1 MRVYGQRYQ
10 GKTELVRKRKKW
22 YRQSAIALFLL
33 YAFFL
38 MVKAGTGRET
48 LAKRFFSYIQNEIS
62 MSMTRQYIPTVAYM
76 AEGRQEQTLSDFL
89 LEKVTDQIPLIG
101 YADTIRTYDTA
112 IESSLSEE
120 EIVALEGKDEAEVE
134 ARQMAEA
141 ASRENQ
147 DCIVAEMEQENA
159 QAGAD
164 AAAEAAE
171 QPEAPDNTAVSSQP
185 LVEIPR
191 EKLND
196 FDYLIQHY
204 YTVDKSTTINRSQL
218 VVQNLLNKDC
228 TIQKTTEDVPQ
239 ILIYHTHGSEGYAD
253 STPGDPNTSVI
264 AVGNRLT
271 QLLQDTYGYHVLHDT
286 GIYDTDRDHAYNVAA
301 PVIQKILQ
309 DHPSIEVVIDL
320 HRDGVADTTRLAANI
335 NGVDM
340 AQVMFFNG
348 LSKTTATGDIDYLRN
363 PYIEDNLAMSLKM
376 QLAATEL
383 YPGFTRKIYLKSYRY
398 NMHLCPK
405 SLLIEVGAQT
415 NTLQEAVNA
424 MDPLAQVLDRVLSG
438 K

>member
-1 MRVYGQRYQ
+1 MLKITKKRRR
-10 GKTELVRKRKKW
+10 KERRKRMITAGVLLIG
-22 YRQSAIALFLL
+22 SSLFLWICIL
-33 YAFFL
+33 GVRNTSLWNRLQYQICYLMLKQYAPVL
-38 MVKAGTGRET
+38 TAGDGDQTAYQIEDDT
-48 LAKRFFSYIQNEIS
+48 TMYDMQSESQLSY
-62 MSMTRQYIPTVAYM
+62 
-76 AEGRQEQTLSDFL
+76 
-89 LEKVTDQIPLIG
+89 DQILVKKDPQETQTVDASAG
-101 YADTIRTYDTA
+101 NSDTDANQTDP
-112 IESSLSEE
+112 
-120 EIVALEGKDEAEVE
+120 
-134 ARQMAEA
+134 
-141 ASRENQ
+141 ENTQ
-147 DCIVAEMEQENA
+147 SNE
-159 QAGAD
+159 AD
-164 AAAEAAE
+164 ASSGDVAT
-171 QPEAPDNTAVSSQP
+171 TAVSAGGNAVS
-185 LVEIPR
+185 L

-204 YTVDKSTTINRSQL
+204 YTVDKSTTINSSQL

-424 MDPLAQVLDRVLSG
+424 MDPLTQVLDRVLSG

>member
-1 MRVYGQRYQ
+1 MLKV
-10 GKTELVRKRKKW
+10 TRKRKRKERRVRW
-22 YRQSAIALFLL
+22 IVRGISFLVLFLTAL
-33 YAFFL
+33 IFIFGIRNTNLWNRLQYQICYLMLKQYAPVL
-38 MVKAGTGRET
+38 ASGDGMQAAYNIEEDDTTMYDMQSESQLT
-48 LAKRFFSYIQNEIS
+48 YEQILAKKDPQD
-62 MSMTRQYIPTVAYM
+62 TQVAD
-76 AEGRQEQTLSDFL
+76 ASTENNDDS
-89 LEKVTDQIPLIG
+89 TDQ
-101 YADTIRTYDTA
+101 ADSTNTQT
-112 IESSLSEE
+112 SEASATSG
-120 EIVALEGKDEAEVE
+120 EIATTSAP
-134 ARQMAEA
+134 
-141 ASRENQ
+141 
-147 DCIVAEMEQENA
+147 
-159 QAGAD
+159 AGG
-164 AAAEAAE
+164 
-171 QPEAPDNTAVSSQP
+171 NAVS
-185 LVEIPR
+185 L

-204 YTVDKSTTINRSQL
+204 YTVDKSTTINSSQL

-228 TIQKTTEDVPQ
+228 TIQKTTENVPQ

-309 DHPSIEVVIDL
+309 ENPSIEVVIDL
-320 HRDGVADTTRLAANI
+320 HRDGVADTTRLAANV

-424 MDPLAQVLDRVLSG
+424 MDPLAQVLDKVLSG

>member
-1 MRVYGQRYQ
+1 MLKITKKRRR
-10 GKTELVRKRKKW
+10 KERRKRMITAGVLLIG
-22 YRQSAIALFLL
+22 SSLFLWICIL
-33 YAFFL
+33 GVRNTSLWNRLQYQICYLMLKQYAPVL
-38 MVKAGTGRET
+38 TAGDGDQTAYQIEDDT
-48 LAKRFFSYIQNEIS
+48 TMYDMQSESQLSY
-62 MSMTRQYIPTVAYM
+62 
-76 AEGRQEQTLSDFL
+76 
-89 LEKVTDQIPLIG
+89 DQILVKKDPQETQTVDASAG
-101 YADTIRTYDTA
+101 NSDTDANQTDP
-112 IESSLSEE
+112 
-120 EIVALEGKDEAEVE
+120 
-134 ARQMAEA
+134 
-141 ASRENQ
+141 ENTQ
-147 DCIVAEMEQENA
+147 SNE
-159 QAGAD
+159 AD
-164 AAAEAAE
+164 ASSGDVAT
-171 QPEAPDNTAVSSQP
+171 TAVSAGGNAVS
-185 LVEIPR
+185 L

-204 YTVDKSTTINRSQL
+204 YTVDKSTTINSSQL

-383 YPGFTRKIYLKSYRY
+383 YLGFTRKIYLKSYRY

>member
-1 MRVYGQRYQ
+1 MISYILYM
-10 GKTELVRKRKKW
+10 GKMLKVTRKRKRKERRVRW
-22 YRQSAIALFLL
+22 IVRGTSFLVLFLTVIIFIFGIRNTTL
-33 YAFFL
+33 WNRLQYQICYMMLKQYAPVLANGDGMQTAYNIEEDDTTMYDIQSESQL
-38 MVKAGTGRET
+38 MYDQV
-48 LAKRFFSYIQNEIS
+48 LAKKE
-62 MSMTRQYIPTVAYM
+62 P
-76 AEGRQEQTLSDFL
+76 QETQ
-89 LEKVTDQIPLIG
+89 VTDDSGEDDGMSANQTDGRISQSG
-101 YADTIRTYDTA
+101 
-112 IESSLSEE
+112 ESGTL
-120 EIVALEGKDEAEVE
+120 LG
-134 ARQMAEA
+134 
-141 ASRENQ
+141 
-147 DCIVAEMEQENA
+147 
-159 QAGAD
+159 D
-164 AAAEAAE
+164 AATAST
-171 QPEAPDNTAVSSQP
+171 QVGGNTVS
-185 LVEIPR
+185 L

-204 YTVDKSTTINRSQL
+204 YTVDKSTTINSSQL

-228 TIQKTTEDVPQ
+228 TIQKTTESVPQ
-239 ILIYHTHGSEGYAD
+239 ILIYHTHGSEGYVD
-253 STPGDPNTSVI
+253 SVPGDPNTSVI
-264 AVGNRLT
+264 GVGNRLT
-271 QLLQDTYGYHVLHDT
+271 QILQDTYGYHVLHET

-301 PVIQKILQ
+301 PAIQKILQ

-320 HRDGVADTTRLAANI
+320 HRDGVADTTRLATNI

-424 MDPLAQVLDRVLSG
+424 MDPLAQVLDKVLSG

>member
-1 MRVYGQRYQ
+1 MLKITKKRRQ
-10 GKTELVRKRKKW
+10 KERKK
-22 YRQSAIALFLL
+22 RLITAGVLLIGSVLFLWICIL
-33 YAFFL
+33 GIHNTNLWNRLQYQICYLMLKQYAPVL
-38 MVKAGTGRET
+38 TAGDRGQTAYQIEDDT
-48 LAKRFFSYIQNEIS
+48 TMYDMQSESQLFYDQILAKKD
-62 MSMTRQYIPTVAYM
+62 P
-76 AEGRQEQTLSDFL
+76 QETQAVDASAKNND
-89 LEKVTDQIPLIG
+89 
-101 YADTIRTYDTA
+101 
-112 IESSLSEE
+112 SS
-120 EIVALEGKDEAEVE
+120 
-134 ARQMAEA
+134 
-141 ASRENQ
+141 ENQ
-147 DCIVAEMEQENA
+147 TDPENA
-159 QAGAD
+159 QSDENVVSSGD
-164 AAAEAAE
+164 TTTTAAV
-171 QPEAPDNTAVSSQP
+171 DGGNAVS
-185 LVEIPR
+185 L

-204 YTVDKSTTINRSQL
+204 YTVDKSTTINSSQL
-218 VVQNLLNKDC
+218 VVQNLLDKDC

-253 STPGDPNTSVI
+253 SAPGDPNTSVI

-309 DHPSIEVVIDL
+309 EHPSIEVVIDL

-415 NTLQEAVNA
+415 NTLQEAMNA

>member
-1 MRVYGQRYQ
+1 MLKITKKRRR
-10 GKTELVRKRKKW
+10 KERRKRMITAGVLLIG
-22 YRQSAIALFLL
+22 SSLFLWICIL
-33 YAFFL
+33 GVRNTSLWNRLQYQICYLMLKQYAPVL
-38 MVKAGTGRET
+38 TAGDGDQTAYQIEDDT
-48 LAKRFFSYIQNEIS
+48 TMYDIQSESQLSY
-62 MSMTRQYIPTVAYM
+62 
-76 AEGRQEQTLSDFL
+76 
-89 LEKVTDQIPLIG
+89 DQILVKKDPQETQTVDASAG
-101 YADTIRTYDTA
+101 NSDTDANQTDP
-112 IESSLSEE
+112 
-120 EIVALEGKDEAEVE
+120 
-134 ARQMAEA
+134 
-141 ASRENQ
+141 ENTQ
-147 DCIVAEMEQENA
+147 SNE
-159 QAGAD
+159 AD
-164 AAAEAAE
+164 ASSGDVAT
-171 QPEAPDNTAVSSQP
+171 TAVSAGGNAVS
-185 LVEIPR
+185 L

-204 YTVDKSTTINRSQL
+204 YTVDKSTTINSSQL

>member
-1 MRVYGQRYQ
+1 MLKV
-10 GKTELVRKRKKW
+10 TRKRKRKERRVRW
-22 YRQSAIALFLL
+22 IVRGTGFLVLFLTAL
-33 YAFFL
+33 IFIFAIRNTNMWNRLQYQICYLMLKQYAPL
-38 MVKAGTGRET
+38 LASGSDAQSVYDYNIEEDDMTMYDMQSESQLSYEQI
-48 LAKRFFSYIQNEIS
+48 LAKKDPQETQATDAS
-62 MSMTRQYIPTVAYM
+62 
-76 AEGRQEQTLSDFL
+76 AENIDSSVDQTGSGNTQTG
-89 LEKVTDQIPLIG
+89 ENGNPSV
-101 YADTIRTYDTA
+101 
-112 IESSLSEE
+112 
-120 EIVALEGKDEAEVE
+120 
-134 ARQMAEA
+134 EA
-141 ASRENQ
+141 AS
-147 DCIVAEMEQENA
+147 AL
-159 QAGAD
+159 AGG
-164 AAAEAAE
+164 
-171 QPEAPDNTAVSSQP
+171 NLIS
-185 LVEIPR
+185 L

-204 YTVDKSTTINRSQL
+204 YTVDKSTTINSSQL
-218 VVQNLLNKDC
+218 VVQNLLNKNC

-271 QLLQDTYGYHVLHDT
+271 QILQDTYGYHVLHDT

-301 PVIQKILQ
+301 PFIQKILQ
-309 DHPSIEVVIDL
+309 EHPSIEVVIDL
-320 HRDGVADTTRLAANI
+320 HRDGVADTTRLATNI

-383 YPGFTRKIYLKSYRY
+383 YPGLTRKIYLKSYRY

-424 MDPLAQVLDRVLSG
+424 MDPLAQILDKVLSG

>member
-1 MRVYGQRYQ
+1 MLKITKKRRR
-10 GKTELVRKRKKW
+10 KERRKRMITAGVLLIG
-22 YRQSAIALFLL
+22 SSLFLWICIL
-33 YAFFL
+33 GVRNTSLWNRLQYQICYLMLKQYAPVL
-38 MVKAGTGRET
+38 TAGDGDQTAYQIEDDT
-48 LAKRFFSYIQNEIS
+48 TMYDMQSESQLSY
-62 MSMTRQYIPTVAYM
+62 
-76 AEGRQEQTLSDFL
+76 
-89 LEKVTDQIPLIG
+89 DQILVKKDPQETQTVDASAG
-101 YADTIRTYDTA
+101 NSDTDANQTDP
-112 IESSLSEE
+112 
-120 EIVALEGKDEAEVE
+120 
-134 ARQMAEA
+134 
-141 ASRENQ
+141 ENTQ
-147 DCIVAEMEQENA
+147 SNE
-159 QAGAD
+159 AD
-164 AAAEAAE
+164 ASSGDVAT
-171 QPEAPDNTAVSSQP
+171 TAVSAGGNAVS
-185 LVEIPR
+185 L

-204 YTVDKSTTINRSQL
+204 YTVDKSTTINSSQL

-271 QLLQDTYGYHVLHDT
+271 QLLQDTYGYHVLHHT

>member
-1 MRVYGQRYQ
+1 MLKITKKRRR
-10 GKTELVRKRKKW
+10 KERRKRMITAGVLLIG
-22 YRQSAIALFLL
+22 SSLFLWICIL
-33 YAFFL
+33 GVRNTSLWNRLQYQICYLMLKQYAPVL
-38 MVKAGTGRET
+38 TAGDGDQTAYQIEDDT
-48 LAKRFFSYIQNEIS
+48 TMYDMQSESQLSY
-62 MSMTRQYIPTVAYM
+62 
-76 AEGRQEQTLSDFL
+76 
-89 LEKVTDQIPLIG
+89 DQILVKKDPQETQTVDASAG
-101 YADTIRTYDTA
+101 NSDTDANQTDP
-112 IESSLSEE
+112 
-120 EIVALEGKDEAEVE
+120 
-134 ARQMAEA
+134 
-141 ASRENQ
+141 ENTQ
-147 DCIVAEMEQENA
+147 SNE
-159 QAGAD
+159 AD
-164 AAAEAAE
+164 ASSGDVAT
-171 QPEAPDNTAVSSQP
+171 TAVSAGGNAVS
-185 LVEIPR
+185 L

-204 YTVDKSTTINRSQL
+204 YTVDKSTTINSSQL

-320 HRDGVADTTRLAANI
+320 RRDGVADTTRLAANI

>member
-1 MRVYGQRYQ
+1 M
-10 GKTELVRKRKKW
+10 GKMLKVTRKRKRKERRVRW
-22 YRQSAIALFLL
+22 IVRGTSFLVLFLTVL
-33 YAFFL
+33 VFIFGIRNTNLWNRLQFQICYLMLKQYAPVL
-38 MVKAGTGRET
+38 ASQDGTQTAYNMEEDDMT
-48 LAKRFFSYIQNEIS
+48 MYDMQSESQLSYDQILAKKDPQE
-62 MSMTRQYIPTVAYM
+62 TQTVDAQDGM
-76 AEGRQEQTLSDFL
+76 QSGTSETQTDEAATASTNVVSSTDHSNGTMVS
-89 LEKVTDQIPLIG
+89 LEKL
-101 YADTIRTYDTA
+101 Y
-112 IESSLSEE
+112 
-120 EIVALEGKDEAEVE
+120 
-134 ARQMAEA
+134 
-141 ASRENQ
+141 
-147 DCIVAEMEQENA
+147 
-159 QAGAD
+159 
-164 AAAEAAE
+164 
-171 QPEAPDNTAVSSQP
+171 
-185 LVEIPR
+185 
-191 EKLND
+191 D

-204 YTVDKSTTINRSQL
+204 YTVDKSTTINSSQL
-218 VVQNLLNKDC
+218 VVQNLLNKNC
-228 TIQKTTEDVPQ
+228 TIQKTTENVPQ

-253 STPGDPNTSVI
+253 SVAGDPNTSVI

-301 PVIQKILQ
+301 PVIQNILQ
-309 DHPSIEVVIDL
+309 EHPSIEIVIDL
-320 HRDGVADTTRLAANI
+320 HRDGVADTTRLATNI

-415 NTLQEAVNA
+415 NTLQEAINA
-424 MDPLAQVLDRVLSG
+424 MDPLAQVLDKVLSG
-438 K
+438 T

>member
-1 MRVYGQRYQ
+1 MLFRS
-10 GKTELVRKRKKW
+10 KRMITAGVLLIG
-22 YRQSAIALFLL
+22 SSLFLWICIL
-33 YAFFL
+33 GVRNTSLWNRLQYQICYLMLKQYAPVL
-38 MVKAGTGRET
+38 TAGDGDQTAYQIEDDT
-48 LAKRFFSYIQNEIS
+48 TMYDMQSESQLSY
-62 MSMTRQYIPTVAYM
+62 
-76 AEGRQEQTLSDFL
+76 
-89 LEKVTDQIPLIG
+89 DQILVKKDPQETQTVDASAG
-101 YADTIRTYDTA
+101 NSDTDANQTDP
-112 IESSLSEE
+112 
-120 EIVALEGKDEAEVE
+120 
-134 ARQMAEA
+134 
-141 ASRENQ
+141 ENTQ
-147 DCIVAEMEQENA
+147 SNE
-159 QAGAD
+159 AD
-164 AAAEAAE
+164 ASSGDVAT
-171 QPEAPDNTAVSSQP
+171 TAVSAGGNAVS
-185 LVEIPR
+185 L

-204 YTVDKSTTINRSQL
+204 YTVDKSTTINSSQL

-363 PYIEDNLAMSLKM
+363 PYIKDNLAMSMKM

>member
-1 MRVYGQRYQ
+1 MLKITKKRRR
-10 GKTELVRKRKKW
+10 KERRKRMITAGVLLIG
-22 YRQSAIALFLL
+22 SSLFLWICIL
-33 YAFFL
+33 GVRNTNLWNRLQYQICYLMLKQYAPVL
-38 MVKAGTGRET
+38 TAGDGDQTAYQIEDDT
-48 LAKRFFSYIQNEIS
+48 TMYDMQSESQLSY
-62 MSMTRQYIPTVAYM
+62 
-76 AEGRQEQTLSDFL
+76 
-89 LEKVTDQIPLIG
+89 DQILVKKDPQETQTVDASAG
-101 YADTIRTYDTA
+101 NSDTDANQTDP
-112 IESSLSEE
+112 
-120 EIVALEGKDEAEVE
+120 
-134 ARQMAEA
+134 
-141 ASRENQ
+141 ENTQ
-147 DCIVAEMEQENA
+147 SNE
-159 QAGAD
+159 AD
-164 AAAEAAE
+164 ASSGDVAT
-171 QPEAPDNTAVSSQP
+171 TAVSAGGNAVS
-185 LVEIPR
+185 L

-204 YTVDKSTTINRSQL
+204 YTVDKSTTINSSQL